1 MQLLQQPNRWSCL
14 ITSAAMVLDCRT
26 GDLIDRLGHD
36 GSQILWPTEPEP
48 LCRKGFQIE
57 EIQYLALRYG
67 RLFAEFMPKLC
78 YAPKPDRTPHW
89 LNFENDY
96 HNVLKIANGI
106 MLGTY
111 YGSDN
116 AHAVAWNAKD
126 EVIHDPAGRRVPL
139 DRFNVETFY
148 ACVTAGV

>member
-1 MQLLQQPNRWSCL
+1 
-14 ITSAAMVLDCRT
+14 MVLDCRT

-48 LCRKGFQIE
+48 LCRRGFHIE

-67 RLFAEFMPKLC
+67 RLFAEFMPRLA
-78 YAPKPDRTPHW
+78 YAPGEDRTPFW
-89 LNFENDY
+89 MQFDADWR
-96 HNVLKIANGI
+96 NVLKITDGI
-106 MLGTY
+106 LLGTY
-111 YGSDN
+111 FGSTN

-139 DRFNVETFY
+139 DSFNAETFH
-148 ACVTAGV
+148 ACVAAGV